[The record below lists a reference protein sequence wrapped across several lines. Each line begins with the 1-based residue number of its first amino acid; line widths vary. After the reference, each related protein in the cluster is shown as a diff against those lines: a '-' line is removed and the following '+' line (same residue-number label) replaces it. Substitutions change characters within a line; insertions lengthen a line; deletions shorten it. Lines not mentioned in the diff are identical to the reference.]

1 MLALARNRLLEIYS
15 PNQVR
20 SFNKHLPSTY
30 YVLGT
35 VLSTED
41 LAMSNEFLLSWN
53 LHCSV
58 GRRTTNTNK

>member
-15 PNQVR
+15 PNQVH
-20 SFNKHLPSTY
+20 SFNKHLPNTY

-41 LAMSNEFLLSWN
+41 LAMSNEFLLSLN
-53 LHCSV
+53 LHCSL
-58 GRRTTNTNK
+58 GRWRINTSK